1 MHRFSKETL
10 IDIEK
15 MQRFLYNLAMKM
27 YQEIDDKDEVIINST
42 TLAKQTLKL
51 STEYESYVKLYKKE
65 KDNELL
71 LKNIEEFLKINMLNK
86 GKTLIQYNELK
97 NIMIKYLSNT

>member
-15 MQRFLYNLAMKM
+15 MHKFLYNLAMKM

-71 LKNIEEFLKINMLNK
+71 LKNIEEFLKINMLYK

-97 NIMIKYLSNT
+97 NIMINYLSNT

>member
-71 LKNIEEFLKINMLNK
+71 LNNIEEFLKINMLYK

>member
-15 MQRFLYNLAMKM
+15 MHRFLYNLAMKM